1 MADSKILVVDDE
13 PQILLLVSRF
23 LTREGYEVETAP
35 GGKEA
40 LEHLAESPFVLVLSD
55 LKMPHLDGI
64 GLLEQVRERYPDTI
78 FILMTAFGTI
88 DSAVSVLRR
97 GAYDYLTKPL
107 DLEDLVSTVSR
118 ALEHR
123 RVVTQNKRLMEF
135 LQEKNVVLEY
145 LHREEQRKS
154 EMLNQVNA
162 IARRITSILDQEV
175 LLATVVSLVL
185 PAFGMERMDFGLVD
199 GDVLNVHV
207 GDRGVES
214 LLLGKSEMW
223 QLTEGGELTWHR
235 LRALGTP
242 PQTPYDMV
250 YPLRAGERLVG
261 FWGIAWAEDIEHR
274 EENLPYLEAVA
285 AQTVTALE
293 NARLYA
299 LARRA
304 DEMAFLNRVGSAANH
319 SLDLE
324 ETIYGVLSCIQST
337 LQASM
342 IEICLCDPSHT
353 TRQVYSLVGG
363 QFQSNGA
370 SALDETFIER
380 VRAEAMAVCDP
391 REAARFFD
399 RRQAG
404 RVRSLLGV
412 LLLLGQRQIGIL
424 SVGSDAEEQYD
435 MEDAR
440 LLQVVGA
447 QVSTAIE
454 NARLFQEVLSGRQ
467 TILQSRNTLLALF
480 DGILEGIYIVD
491 QDSAIL
497 AINRTQARWAGREV
511 RDLIGAFAESAFPD
525 SEYALA
531 LVDETFRTGEPASH
545 TERQR
550 VDDARSTEWAIQT
563 YPVFLSDPDE
573 VVAADEPT
581 PVDRV
586 VVVVRDVTEQ
596 RLLEA
601 SLSRSEKL
609 ASVGRLAAGIAHEIN
624 NPMTVISANAQIL
637 SEEIAAEHPYFGSI
651 ELIDRAAERAS
662 RIVRNLLDF
671 SRVEQFDFQQIDVNH
686 SLHEAVLM
694 VAAQVRQA
702 KGRIIADLATSLPPI
717 WASADHLHVVWLNLL
732 LNARDAIAETDR
744 EGLIEVS
751 SFQRGEDV
759 IVRVSDNGIGIPTH
773 RLERIYDPFF
783 TTKDPGKG
791 TGLGLFTCYRTIH
804 RHGGTIVVDSEDG
817 LGTRFDVVLPVR
829 KEPTWEILR

>member
-1 MADSKILVVDDE
+1 MADSRILVVDDE

-23 LTREGYEVETAP
+23 LQREGYEVETAP
-35 GGKEA
+35 GGREA
-40 LEHLAESPFVLVLSD
+40 LDRLAESPFVLVLSD

-64 GLLEQVRERYPDTI
+64 GLLEQVHERYPDTI

-107 DLEDLVSTVSR
+107 DLEDLVSTVAR

-123 RVVTQNKRLMEF
+123 RVVAQNKRLMEF

-145 LHREEQRKS
+145 LNREEQRKS

-162 IARRITSILDQEV
+162 IARQITAILNQEP
-175 LLATVVSLVL
+175 LLETVVSLVS
-185 PAFGMERMDFGLVD
+185 PAFGIQRMDFGLVD
-199 GDVLNVHV
+199 GNTLNVHTGEQV
-207 GDRGVES
+207 GSMPLRQS
-214 LLLGKSEMW
+214 QMW
-223 QLTEGGELTWHR
+223 HLTEGGEQTWHR
-235 LRALGTP
+235 RRALETP

-261 FWGIAWAEDIEHR
+261 FWGIAWLEGIEHR

-285 AQTVTALE
+285 AQTVTAVE

-304 DEMAFLNRVGSAANH
+304 DEMAFLNRVGRAANH

-324 ETIYGVLSCIQST
+324 ETIYGVLSCVQST
-337 LQASM
+337 LQSSL

-353 TRQVYSLVGG
+353 TRQVYSLVGDE
-363 QFQSNGA
+363 FQSDA
-370 SALDETFIER
+370 VSVLDEAFVER
-380 VRAEAMAVCDP
+380 VRAETMALCGP
-391 REAARFFD
+391 REALRFVD
-399 RRQAG
+399 RR
-404 RVRSLLGV
+404 RVGKLRSLLGV
-412 LLLLGQRQIGIL
+412 LLLAGQRQVGIL
-424 SVGSDAEEQYD
+424 SVGSDAEDLYD
-435 MEDAR
+435 VEDAR

-480 DGILEGIYIVD
+480 NGILEGIYIVD
-491 QDSAIL
+491 RGSAIL
-497 AINRTQARWAGREV
+497 AINRTQASWAGREV
-511 RDLIGAFAESAFPD
+511 GDLIGAPAASAFPK

-531 LVDETFRTGEPASH
+531 LVDETFRTGVPASH

-563 YPVFLSDPDE
+563 YPVFSSDPDE
-573 VVAADEPT
+573 VADEPS

-596 RLLEA
+596 RMLEA

-637 SEEIAAEHPYFGSI
+637 REEISAEHPYFGSI

-702 KGRIIADLATSLPPI
+702 GGRIVADLAPDLPPI
-717 WASADHLHVVWLNLL
+717 WASPDHLHVVWLNLL
-732 LNARDAIAETDR
+732 LNARDAIAETER
-744 EGLIEVS
+744 EGLIQVA

-759 IVRVSDNGIGIPTH
+759 VVSVSDNGVGIPDY
-773 RLERIYDPFF
+773 RLDRIYDPFF

-817 LGTRFDVVLPVR
+817 LGTRFDVILPIR
-829 KEPTWEILR
+829 QEPTWEILR

>member
-1 MADSKILVVDDE
+1 MPDSKILVVDDE

-23 LTREGYEVETAP
+23 LQREGYEVETAP
-35 GGKEA
+35 GGREA
-40 LEHLAESPFVLVLSD
+40 LERLAESPFVLVLSD

-64 GLLEQVRERYPDTI
+64 ALLEQVRERYPDTL

-135 LQEKNVVLEY
+135 LQEKNVVLED
-145 LHREEQRKS
+145 LNREEQRKS

-162 IARRITSILDQEV
+162 IARQITAILDQQV
-175 LLATVVSLVL
+175 LLATVVSLV
-185 PAFGMERMDFGLVD
+185 ASTFRMKRLDFALVD
-199 GDVLNVHV
+199 GETLNLYV
-207 GDRGVES
+207 GRDVES
-214 LLLGKSEMW
+214 VPLRTSQMWLLTG
-223 QLTEGGELTWHR
+223 GGEQTWHR
-235 LRALGTP
+235 LRAVGTF

-261 FWGIAWAEDIEHR
+261 FWGIIWAKDIEHR

-285 AQTVTALE
+285 AQTVTAVE

-304 DEMAFLNRVGSAANH
+304 DEMAFLNRVGRAANN

-324 ETIYGVLSCIQST
+324 ETIFGVLSCVQST
-337 LQASM
+337 LRSSL
-342 IEICLCDPSHT
+342 IEICLCDPGHT
-353 TRQVYSLVGG
+353 KREVYGLAGSR
-363 QFQSNGA
+363 FQSNGT
-370 SALDETFIER
+370 SAFKEAFIER
-380 VRAEAMAVCDP
+380 VRAESIVVCGP
-391 REAARFFD
+391 QEAARFVSHQ
-399 RRQAG
+399 QAG
-404 RVRSLLGV
+404 RLRSLLGV
-412 LLLLGQRQIGIL
+412 ILLVGQQQMGIL
-424 SVGSDAEEQYD
+424 SLGSDAEDLYD
-435 MEDAR
+435 VEDAR

-447 QVSTAIE
+447 QVATAIE

-491 QDSAIL
+491 RDDTIL
-497 AINRTQARWAGREV
+497 AINRTQASWADREV
-511 RDLIGAFAESAFPD
+511 QDLIGSSAESAFPN
-525 SEYALA
+525 SEYAMA
-531 LVDETFRTGEPASH
+531 LVKETFRTGAPASY

-550 VDDARSTEWAIQT
+550 TDDARSTEWAIQT
-563 YPVFLSDPDE
+563 YPVSSSDPDE
-573 VVAADEPT
+573 VSNAGEPSL
-581 PVDRV
+581 VDRV

-596 RLLEA
+596 RMLEA

-624 NPMTVISANAQIL
+624 NPMTVVSANAQIL
-637 SEEIAAEHPYFGSI
+637 REEIEPSHPYYGSI
-651 ELIDRAAERAS
+651 ELIGRAAERAS

-671 SRVEQFDFQQIDVNH
+671 SRVEQLDFQQVDINQ

-702 KGRIIADLATSLPPI
+702 KGRIIADLAPDLPLI
-717 WASADHLHVVWLNLL
+717 WASPDHLHVVWLNLL
-732 LNARDAIAETDR
+732 LNARDAIVEVDR
-744 EGLIEVS
+744 EGLIQVA
-751 SFQRGEDV
+751 SFQRGEYV
-759 IVRVSDNGIGIPTH
+759 VVSVSDNGIGIPAH
-773 RLERIYDPFF
+773 KLDRIYDPFF

-804 RHGGTIVVDSEDG
+804 RHGGTIEVDSEDG
-817 LGTRFDVVLPVR
+817 LGTRFDIILPIR
-829 KEPTWEILR
+829 DEPMWEILR